1 MIPIKI
7 SIKPQFECVS
17 RDFIWCQFLGRAGSF
32 LARHGRG
39 VLFDA
44 HRHDLTLIHGLKP
57 LFLFSRRSRIVIT

>member
-1 MIPIKI
+1 MTL
-7 SIKPQFECVS
+7 FGVNFGAE
-17 RDFIWCQFLGRAGSF
+17 LGRF

-57 LFLFSRRSRIVIT
+57 LFLFSRRSRVVIT